1 MEKNNFEE
9 INFQH
14 YVDGVKRKK
23 LPWNFFIDLIQDLS
37 YSDISRLRKLNA
49 ILLMELTM
57 NFSDIDKMK
66 YLNGILLIQFKNY
79 IETKHDDEMTKN
91 DYLAE
96 NLQGSN
102 VDQILDEENFEEI
115 TEELSTNK
123 DIQMTE
129 NKYLENSEKSNS
141 DQILIQETF
150 EETMEEISTNEDI
163 QMPIENELEEDIS
176 SFCKKE
182 IIEFESN
189 SIETTPQCYMT

>member
-1 MEKNNFEE
+1 MAKNNSEE

-96 NLQGSN
+96 NLQESN
-102 VDQILDEENFEEI
+102 DDQILNEENFEEI

-129 NKYLENSEKSNS
+129 NKYFENSEKSNS